1 MKKKYRQIEDK
12 WYLENIQVSI
22 NIGLT
27 KKYMF
32 GKNEHS
38 NFEFKQVF
46 SVNKFELANYALI
59 PLENKF
65 NPENE
70 FETQVFNDNG
80 LFWSEINIMKK
91 E

>member
-1 MKKKYRQIEDK
+1 
-12 WYLENIQVSI
+12 
-22 NIGLT
+22 
-27 KKYMF
+27 MF

-91 E
+91 FLVARCTIIKMYMTRK